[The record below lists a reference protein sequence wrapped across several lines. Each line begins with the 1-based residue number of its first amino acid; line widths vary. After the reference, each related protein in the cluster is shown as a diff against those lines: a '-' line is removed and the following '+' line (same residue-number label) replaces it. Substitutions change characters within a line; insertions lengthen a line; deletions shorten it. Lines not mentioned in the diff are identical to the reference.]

1 MKGRQSKG
9 QRIDGDLGAS
19 VRLLGRRA
27 NKLSQCWGG
36 EDKEEAKYV
45 DVQPTPR
52 EWGVNVR

>member
-1 MKGRQSKG
+1 MVIWALLFVFWGGG
-9 QRIDGDLGAS
+9 QINYLS
-19 VRLLGRRA
+19 V
-27 NKLSQCWGG
+27 WGG